1 MRTYT
6 DTYEA
11 VLEATI
17 TYKCLDLLRDK
28 FLDADT
34 YTNSDLL
41 HDCIDNVTEK
51 LEKLEYELEEKFTL
65 EGGQQL
71 KNFSRVLHDIADYAD
86 KRVKRIMS

>member
-17 TYKCLDLLRDK
+17 VYKCLDSLIE
-28 FLDADT
+28 

-71 KNFSRVLHDIADYAD
+71 KNFSRVLSDIDTYAY
-86 KRVKRIMS
+86 KQAKRILP

>member
-17 TYKCLDLLRDK
+17 IYKCLDSLIDK
-28 FLDADT
+28 FLDT
-34 YTNSDLL
+34 STNSDLL
-41 HDCIDNVTEK
+41 HDCVDSVTEK

-71 KNFSRVLHDIADYAD
+71 KNFSRVLSDIDAYAY
-86 KRVKRIMS
+86 KQAKRIMS

>member
-17 TYKCLDLLRDK
+17 VYKCLDSLIE
-28 FLDADT
+28 
-34 YTNSDLL
+34 YINSDLL
-41 HDCIDNVTEK
+41 HDCVDNVTEK

-71 KNFSRVLHDIADYAD
+71 KNFSRVLSDIDTYAY
-86 KRVKRIMS
+86 KQAKRILP